1 MSTVNILYNY
11 VKSEDEEH
19 LANSEAK
26 TIAKTAS
33 RKESL
38 NEKSLADNYFLC
50 K

>member
-1 MSTVNILYNY
+1 MSTVNTVCNY
-11 VKSEDEEH
+11 AKSEDEEH
-19 LANSEAK
+19 LAKSEPK

-33 RKESL
+33 RKNSL